1 MRLFA
6 NQKTAPYIGA
16 WLQQVNTFS
25 KKTSNKTGYFL
36 QNWKQIMATGLLALL
51 DDVSALVKVS
61 AASLDDV
68 PTQVA
73 KTTGKVSGIVIDD
86 TAVTP
91 KYVVGLDPSRELS
104 IIYRIAKKSLVNK
117 ILILSPAALL
127 LGFFA
132 PWAIGPILMM
142 GGAYLCFEG
151 YEKVHSLFSKHQDAH
166 ENPGGELKVITPEEL
181 EKTRVKGAVRTDL
194 ILSSEIVAITYASVA
209 DKTLVTQ
216 IVVMLA
222 VAVFI
227 TLAVYGFVGLIVK
240 ADDIGVHMAQDIYH
254 PQIRKAGRGIVK
266 LMPPFLKTLGYIG
279 TAAMLWVG
287 AEIIAHGI
295 PFTSHALD
303 NLEHS
308 LAQLPALAWL
318 AKALACGLGGL
329 ILGAVI
335 DKMVG
340 FIRKA
345 VYGSGQKKQ
354 IN

>member
-1 MRLFA
+1 
-6 NQKTAPYIGA
+6 
-16 WLQQVNTFS
+16 
-25 KKTSNKTGYFL
+25 
-36 QNWKQIMATGLLALL
+36 MATGLLALL

-68 PTQVA
+68 PAQVA

-104 IIYRIAKKSLVNK
+104 IIYQIAKKSLINK
-117 ILILSPAALL
+117 MLLLSPAALL

-132 PWAIGPILMM
+132 PWAITPILML

-151 YEKVHSLFSKHQDAH
+151 YEKVHSMFSKHHDDAPH
-166 ENPGGELKVITPEEL
+166 SSGDDLKVIMPEEL

-216 IVVMLA
+216 IAVMLA

-227 TLAVYGFVGLIVK
+227 TVAVYGFVGLIVK
-240 ADDIGVHMAQDIYH
+240 ADDIGVHMAKDNHH
-254 PQIRKAGRGIVK
+254 PQIRKIGHGIVIF
-266 LMPPFLKTLGYIG
+266 MPHFLKTLGYIG

-295 PFTSHALD
+295 PFTSYALD
-303 NLEHS
+303 DLEHS
-308 LAQLPALAWL
+308 LAHLPALAWF

-329 ILGAVI
+329 ILGAIIEKIVA
-335 DKMVG
+335 
-340 FIRKA
+340 FIRR
-345 VYGSGQKKQ
+345 VV
-354 IN
+354 